1 MSHSRAHR
9 RRAIRWG
16 LALVAAGLS
25 VYMIVL
31 PIAYWLWQTQQ
42 GDQPSMRRVED
53 PSLTEQVRIAATKMV
68 VGSLAFYLG
77 AMAGS
82 FLNVVAYR
90 APRGE
95 SVVRNSSRCPR
106 CGHRLPLKEN
116 LPIFGWLLLEGRCSQ
131 CETPIAVRYLGVE
144 LLAGGLFLVL
154 FLAELISGGGNLPLR
169 EPNLYSGVVWVL
181 LYPKWD
187 LIGLYTFHC
196 LLMSLTLV
204 WVLVAWQRQQV
215 PRWGW
220 LVSTAAV
227 AVAAV
232 AGGYLQMPAWD
243 ISARPLLPT
252 GWTPTALASGV
263 GGAAGVLLAAVW
275 AGWPE
280 SRQMPDGRLHESRR
294 LAWWRAITIS
304 VPLGLG
310 LGWQAVA
317 GGWLIGMLLRSGVG
331 LARRGRG
338 VGSWPIAGYLWIGT
352 LLQLILWRPLYQ
364 QLDPWWPGPAP
375 GWQTALLLLGI
386 GGGLSN
392 LHSRWLVSP
401 PMLPVMEDPA
411 EASWP
416 PAADTATTDGEA
428 NDTATTGSEGAATN
442 TDGELR
448 QH

>member
-1 MSHSRAHR
+1 MSQGRSSR

-16 LALVAAGLS
+16 LAVVATGLTL
-25 VYMIVL
+25 YMIVL
-31 PIAYWLWQTQQ
+31 PTGYWLWQLQQ

-53 PSLTEQVRIAATKMV
+53 PSLTEQLRIAATKMV

-82 FLNVVAYR
+82 FLNVVAHR
-90 APRGE
+90 APRGK
-95 SVVRNSSRCPR
+95 SVVRNASRCPR

-131 CETPIAVRYLGVE
+131 CETAIPVRYLGVE
-144 LLAGGLFLVL
+144 LLTGGLFLVL
-154 FLAELISGGGNLPLR
+154 FLTELISGGRNLPLR
-169 EPNLYSGVVWVL
+169 EPNLYSGIVWVL

-187 LIGLYTFHC
+187 LIGLYVFHC

-220 LVSTAAV
+220 LISTLAV
-227 AVAAV
+227 CIAAV

-243 ISARPLLPT
+243 SSTRPLAPA
-252 GWTPTALASGV
+252 GWVPNAIAALI
-263 GGAAGVLLAAVW
+263 GGTAGVLLAAVW

-280 SRQMPDGRLHESRR
+280 SRQLPDGGLHESRR
-294 LAWWRAITIS
+294 LAWWRAITVS

-310 LGWQAVA
+310 LGWQALA
-317 GGWLIGMLLRSGVG
+317 GGWLIGLILRSGVG
-331 LARRGRG
+331 LMRRGRG

-352 LLQLILWRPLYQ
+352 LLQLILWRSLYQ
-364 QLDPWWPGPAP
+364 QSDRWWPGPAP
-375 GWQTALLLLGI
+375 GWHTALLLLGI

-392 LHSRWLVSP
+392 LHGRWLVSV
-401 PMLPVMEDPA
+401 PMSPGEESP
-411 EASWP
+411 
-416 PAADTATTDGEA
+416 ADTPRSPTDGDA
-428 NDTATTGSEGAATN
+428 NAPGSEIPGSEIAESEIP
-442 TDGELR
+442 DSEQSR
-448 QH
+448 D